1 MRRAR
6 RAHCLHKLAQQR
18 SNDQPMA
25 TLSAWATADACYGER
40 EVRSVRPDTVREA
53 ATAVHWTFHGASLW
67 VLITC
72 SHRSA
77 VRTSRTTV
85 RVLYHV
91 RAQTM
96 TLIEF
101 ERWTSLR
108 TLPGCTLRLRKLHN
122 GFTHTCCFRSFAAEN
137 VVVLC
142 RYKSSYKAS
151 KQKGSKQ

>member
-1 MRRAR
+1 M
-6 RAHCLHKLAQQR
+6 
-18 SNDQPMA
+18 
-25 TLSAWATADACYGER
+25 
-40 EVRSVRPDTVREA
+40 RSVRLDTVREA
-53 ATAVHWTFHGASLW
+53 ATAVHWTFHEASLW

-72 SHRSA
+72 SHRCA

-91 RAQTM
+91 RAQLQTM

-101 ERWTSLR
+101 ERWASLR
-108 TLPGCTLRLRKLHN
+108 TLPGCTLRLRKLHI

-142 RYKSSYKAS
+142 RY
-151 KQKGSKQ
+151 